1 MARPRLLFLTD
12 RGERHQKIAL
22 RGAPPQVET
31 LLRRRPDAA
40 EMAALLPTVAMLVSE
55 RNQPVTAAM
64 VAAAENLHLIVRLG
78 SLSHDI
84 AVAEA
89 KARGVRVSVQP
100 VTGCIYAAEHLVMMT
115 LAVLKRLGRSLHA
128 ARTAMNGDPSAVGAR
143 RTDEDTFAYNWPGY
157 ADLRGLTG
165 KTVAIL
171 GMGEIGVELAR
182 RLKGFAPGAV
192 LYHKRTP
199 YPEPVERELGVASA
213 DRETCLARADVLVC
227 LLPYG
232 PETDLSL
239 GAAAFG
245 RMKRGAA
252 LVHGGSGSVLDEGA
266 LLAALRSGRLSGAA
280 LDTYEWEPL
289 APEHPL
295 AAYARDPASNLL
307 LTPHVAG
314 AEEPDYSSAGSR
326 CAGRFSA
333 PSPAGGAR
341 RRPAGR
347 GGRRARR
354 SA

>member
-1 MARPRLLFLTD
+1 M
-12 RGERHQKIAL
+12 
-22 RGAPPQVET
+22 
-31 LLRRRPDAA
+31 
-40 EMAALLPTVAMLVSE
+40 
-55 RNQPVTAAM
+55 
-64 VAAAENLHLIVRLG
+64 
-78 SLSHDI
+78 
-84 AVAEA
+84 
-89 KARGVRVSVQP
+89 QP
-100 VTGCIYAAEHLVMMT
+100 VTGWTLTRTPRAFASATATSWESDPRRTIRRKFSAASTIAAVTGCVYAAEHLVMMT

-128 ARTAMNGDPSAVGAR
+128 AAQAGGATVNGSPLAGAR

-199 YPEPVERELGVASA
+199 YPADVERELGVASA
-213 DRETCLARADVLVC
+213 DREECLARADALVC
-227 LLPYG
+227 LFPYG

-245 RMKRGAA
+245 RMKQGAA

-266 LLAALRSGRLSGAA
+266 LLSALRSGRLSGAA

-314 AEEPDYSSAGSR
+314 AAEPGSYAGDFDEVV
-326 CAGRFSA
+326 RFL
-333 PSPAGGAR
+333 GGEPLR
-341 RRPAGR
+341 WEV
-347 GGRRARR
+347 
-354 SA
+354 